1 MTTSRAKIIAF
12 RLFVLLCLMSC
23 YRFYRVTLHDR
34 PSDRR
39 VEASHASPSFSGAHR
54 LTLPATSSPP
64 TLNASLLHRLTLP
77 TTPSP
82 STLNASLLHRL
93 TLPNTP
99 SPPTLNASLP
109 PWLTKPITPNPLSP
123 IFDMLLRRWDAIA
136 DKAGIKYSL
145 TFGTYLGWLRDR
157 TYIPYDQDMDVHI
170 GREGLSK
177 LLLLVAQP
185 WCTFNTDLKTQPLQ
199 GDEIRLVI
207 YAAHEAQVLESQR
220 PRYDCS
226 GKPVS
231 FAVDSCSFNGPLAR
245 LILSTR
251 NSKWWKQGGGKTRHL
266 DIFLYKYEPGKK
278 TRHMHQVNTSSCGQ
292 VVSYFPSS
300 LASELP
306 PVQPCTI
313 NDVNASCFERVFG
326 HSFMKCKYGPGYVTP
341 NKRWNARLQKW
352 VPGHV

>member
-1 MTTSRAKIIAF
+1 
-12 RLFVLLCLMSC
+12 
-23 YRFYRVTLHDR
+23 
-34 PSDRR
+34 
-39 VEASHASPSFSGAHR
+39 
-54 LTLPATSSPP
+54 
-64 TLNASLLHRLTLP
+64 
-77 TTPSP
+77 
-82 STLNASLLHRL
+82 
-93 TLPNTP
+93 
-99 SPPTLNASLP
+99 
-109 PWLTKPITPNPLSP
+109 
-123 IFDMLLRRWDAIA
+123 MLLRRWDAIA
-136 DKAGIKYSL
+136 GKAGIKYSL

-185 WCTFNTDLKTQPLQ
+185 WCTFNADLKTQPLQ

-226 GKPVS
+226 GKAVS

-251 NSKWWKQGGGKTRHL
+251 NSKWWTQGGVKTRHL
-266 DIFLYKYEPGKK
+266 DIFLYKYEPGES
-278 TRHMHQVNTSSCGQ
+278 TRHTHQVNTSSCGR
-292 VVSYFPSS
+292 VVSYFPSR

-306 PVQPCTI
+306 PVQPCTM
-313 NDVNASCFERVFG
+313 NGVNASCFEQDFG
-326 HSFMKCKYGPGYVTP
+326 HSFMKCKYGPGYATP